1 MKQNE
6 SVTPKIQLKPYSKH
20 ELIELYQVSWK
31 IIKGWLEL
39 HEEEIGARIGHFYT
53 PKQMK
58 IIFEK
63 LGIPEPT
70 EMS

>member
-6 SVTPKIQLKPYSKH
+6 SVSTKIQLKPYSKH
-20 ELIELYQVSWK
+20 ELMELYQVSWK
-31 IIKGWLEL
+31 IIKEWLKP
-39 HEEEIGARIGHFYT
+39 HEEEIGIRIGHFYT

-63 LGIPEPT
+63 IGIPELM